1 MLGRDALAVLAVRDY
16 RLYWTGNVVS
26 KVGTEMQHVALA
38 WQIYALTGQPLSL
51 GLVGLLRAGPA
62 LVLPIVGGAAGDA
75 MSRRTLLVGSQAA
88 QVLLSGALA
97 GLTFAGLTNVWI
109 LYAFVFL
116 TACVSSLEGPVRG
129 TITPALVPREL
140 LTPAVALNNLLW
152 SVASIVGPAL
162 GGLALGAFGAAWVYA
177 FDAASF
183 LVVMGGVIALR
194 TPLLTPEVAAEER
207 GPRGQLR
214 RILLGFDFVRTQPV
228 LLGLMALDFAAVL
241 LGASHVLLP
250 VFAKD
255 VFLVGPEGLGLL
267 AAAPAAGAVMG
278 AALMALLPYPRRPGV
293 WVLAAIAAYGASVA
307 GFGLAPTFWLAW
319 ACLAGTGLADT
330 ISMTLRQTIRLLVT
344 PDPMRARVGGI
355 NYVFAVSGTQLGEF
369 EAGVAAQWFGVR
381 AATAAGGLACVA
393 LVALCAWRF
402 PAIRRFA
409 SEREP
414 AQAPA
419 GPGRGSQV

>member
-26 KVGTEMQHVALA
+26 KVGTEMLHVALA

-62 LVLPIVGGAAGDA
+62 LILPIVGGAAGDA
-75 MSRRTLLVGSQAA
+75 LSRRTLLVGLQLA

-97 GLTFAGLTNVWI
+97 ALTFAGLTTVAI
-109 LYAFVFL
+109 LYGFVFL
-116 TACVSSLEGPVRG
+116 TACAGSLEGPVRG

-152 SVASIVGPAL
+152 NTAAIVGPAL
-162 GGLALGAFGAAWVYA
+162 GGLALGAFGAGWIYA

-183 LVVMGGVIALR
+183 LVTMAGVLALR
-194 TPLLTPEVAAEER
+194 TPLLAPELPAEER
-207 GPRGQLR
+207 GPRGQVR
-214 RILLGFDFVRTQPV
+214 RIWLGFDFVRTQPV

-255 VFLVGPEGLGLL
+255 LFAAGPEGLGLL
-267 AAAPAAGAVMG
+267 AAAPAAGAVLG
-278 AALMALLPYPRRPGV
+278 AAVLALSPYPRRPGL
-293 WVLAAIAAYGASVA
+293 WVLAAVAAYGACVA
-307 GFGLAPTFWLAW
+307 GFGAAPSFWLAW
-319 ACLAGTGLADT
+319 ACLAGTGVADT
-330 ISMTLRQTIRLLVT
+330 ISMTLRQSIRLLLT
-344 PDPMRARVGGI
+344 PDPMRGRVGGI

-369 EAGVAAQWFGVR
+369 EAGVAAQWFGAR
-381 AATAAGGLACVA
+381 LATSAGGLACVA
-393 LVALCAWRF
+393 LVAVCAWRF
-402 PAIRRFA
+402 PAIRRF
-409 SEREP
+409 EDLPPPP
-414 AQAPA
+414 AW
-419 GPGRGSQV
+419 GEGGRRA

>member
-1 MLGRDALAVLAVRDY
+1 MLGKDALAVLAVRDY
-16 RLYWTGNVVS
+16 RLYWSGNVLS

-75 MSRRTLLVGSQAA
+75 MSRRALLLG
-88 QVLLSGALA
+88 LGALQVA
-97 GLTFAGLTNVWI
+97 LSTALATLTYYGAATLAV
-109 LYAFVFL
+109 LYGFVFL

-129 TITPALVPREL
+129 TVTPTLVPREL
-140 LTPAVALNNLLW
+140 LVPAVALNNLLW
-152 SVASIVGPAL
+152 STAATGGPAL
-162 GGLALGAFGAAWVYA
+162 GGLVLGAFGATVVYA
-177 FDAASF
+177 LDAASF
-183 LVVMGGVIALR
+183 GFMIAGLLAVR
-194 TPLLTPEVAAEER
+194 TPLLTPDVAPEDR

-214 RILLGFDFVRTQPV
+214 RIGQGFDFVRTQPV

-250 VFAKD
+250 AFAKD
-255 VFLVGPEGLGLL
+255 VFAVGPEGLGLL
-267 AAAPAAGAVMG
+267 AAAPAAGAVIG
-278 AALMALLPYPRRPGV
+278 AALMALLPYPQRAGV
-293 WVLAAIAAYGASVA
+293 WVLWAIAGYGVCVT
-307 GFGLAPTFWLAW
+307 GFGLAPGFWLAW
-319 ACLAGTGLADT
+319 ACLAGTGVADT
-330 ISMTLRQTIRLLVT
+330 ISMTLRQSIRLLVT

-369 EAGVAAQWFGVR
+369 EAGVAAQWLGVR

-402 PAIRRFA
+402 PAIGRFGTPTD
-409 SEREP
+409 EP
-414 AQAPA
+414 TEQP
-419 GPGRGSQV
+419 RQV

>member
-16 RLYWTGNVVS
+16 RLYWSGNVVS

-62 LVLPIVGGAAGDA
+62 LILPIVGGAAGDA
-75 MSRRTLLVGSQAA
+75 MSRRALLLGLAA
-88 QVLLSGALA
+88 LQVALSASLALLTHFALA
-97 GLTFAGLTNVWI
+97 TVTI

-129 TITPALVPREL
+129 TVTPTLVPREL

-152 SVASIVGPAL
+152 STASIVGPAV
-162 GGLALGAFGAAWVYA
+162 GGLALGAFGATWVYA
-177 FDAASF
+177 FDAASYGCMVAG
-183 LVVMGGVIALR
+183 LLAIR
-194 TPLLTPEVAAEER
+194 TPLLTPDLDASER
-207 GPRGQLR
+207 GPAGQLR
-214 RILLGFDFVRTQPV
+214 RIQEGFDFVRTQPV

-250 VFAKD
+250 VFARD
-255 VFLVGPEGLGLL
+255 IFAVGPEGLGLL
-267 AAAPAAGAVMG
+267 AAAPAAGAVVG
-278 AALMALLPYPRRPGV
+278 AALMALLPYPRRAGV
-293 WVLAAIAAYGASVA
+293 WVLWAIAAYGACVA
-307 GFGLAPTFWLAW
+307 GFGAAPTFWLAW
-319 ACLAGTGLADT
+319 ACLAGTGIADT
-330 ISMTLRQTIRLLVT
+330 ISMTLRQSIRLLVT

-369 EAGVAAQWFGVR
+369 EAGVAAQWFGTR

-402 PAIRRFA
+402 PAIKRF
-409 SEREP
+409 ETDRDEP
-414 AQAPA
+414 EGAKA
-419 GPGRGSQV
+419 

>member
-16 RLYWTGNVVS
+16 RLYWMGNVVS

-62 LVLPIVGGAAGDA
+62 LVLPIVGGALGDA
-75 MSRRTLLVGSQAA
+75 IDRRTLLVGLQLV

-97 GLTFAGLTNVWI
+97 FLTWAGMAPVAV
-109 LYAFVFL
+109 LYGFVFL

-152 SVASIVGPAL
+152 NTAAIVGPAI
-162 GGLALGAFGAAWVYA
+162 GGLALAALGAAAVFA
-177 FDAASF
+177 IDAATF
-183 LVVMGGVIALR
+183 LVTMGGILALHAR
-194 TPLLTPEVAAEER
+194 LLTPDVPEDER

-214 RILLGFDFVRTQPV
+214 RIRHGFDFVVGQPV

-250 VFAKD
+250 AFAKD
-255 VFLVGPEGLGLL
+255 VFAMGPEGLGLL
-267 AAAPAAGAVMG
+267 AAAPAAGAVIG
-278 AALMALLPYPRRPGV
+278 AALMALVPFPTRPGR
-293 WVLAAIAAYGASVA
+293 WVLVAIAGYGLCVA

-319 ACLAGTGLADT
+319 ACLAGTGVADT
-330 ISMTLRQTIRLLVT
+330 ISMTLRQTIRLLIT
-344 PDPMRARVGGI
+344 PDPMRGRVGGI

-369 EAGVAAQWFGVR
+369 EAGVAAQAFGVR
-381 AATAAGGLACVA
+381 AATAAGGLACLG
-393 LVALCAWRF
+393 LVAFCAWRF
-402 PAIRRFA
+402 PAIARFVN
-409 SEREP
+409 EPEPEP
-414 AQAPA
+414 ARQA
-419 GPGRGSQV
+419 